1 MLATTTL
8 RDRQIAGFTALAVM
22 IHVLEATVPSPL
34 PGVKPGLAN
43 VITLV
48 VLFRHGWVAAAW
60 VAGLRVLV
68 GSLLLGS
75 FMTPT
80 FMLSASGAVASV
92 LAMGLVFALLGIE
105 RRFAPGVMGYALIAA
120 WAHMLAQLGIAWLLF
135 IPHNGLWQLAPVL
148 LTASTVFAAVTGW
161 AAIKLLAWL
170 ATHGPSS
177 PGPSNLGQS
186 NQGQSKQQETSL

>member
-1 MLATTTL
+1 MLAATTL

-22 IHVLEATVPSPL
+22 IHVLEASVPSPL

-48 VLFRHGWVAAAW
+48 VLFRHGWGAAAW

-68 GSLLLGS
+68 SSLLLGS

-80 FMLSASGAVASV
+80 FMLSASGALASIV
-92 LAMGLVFALLGIE
+92 
-105 RRFAPGVMGYALIAA
+105 VMGAVYGLFGTKRAYSPGPMGYGLLAA
-120 WAHMLAQLGIAWLLF
+120 WGHMAAQLAVAWLLF
-135 IPHNGLWQLAPVL
+135 IPHNGLWQLAPLL

-161 AAIKLLAWL
+161 AAIKLMAWL
-170 ATHGPSS
+170 DSQPNRQAKVAS
-177 PGPSNLGQS
+177 
-186 NQGQSKQQETSL
+186 